1 MRMALVFASLLIC
14 KTSIIILTSP
24 SRLTACHCPGCG
36 TQQPQ
41 RFACVLLAAAPT
53 ATPCFRHWRRSSL
66 LLLSRGG
73 LGIAENFSSSP
84 VAPPLG
90 ELSAKQTERATLFYH
105 FLSQN
110 SKNFGKAIDFMKLKC
125 YAMSMLNHFTILKF
139 AIRKHQRQG
148 GLISPAVPEQEKEN
162 PP

>member
-1 MRMALVFASLLIC
+1 MALSVSLC
-14 KTSIIILTSP
+14 S
-24 SRLTACHCPGCG
+24 TAPPKGG
-36 TQQPQ
+36 NSDDRRQWRKQG
-41 RFACVLLAAAPT
+41 VVVGAAASKTQAKRCGCWVPQ
-53 ATPCFRHWRRSSL
+53 PGLVERS
-66 LLLSRGG
+66 
-73 LGIAENFSSSP
+73 E
-84 VAPPLG
+84 
-90 ELSAKQTERATLFYH
+90 TERLSLDLFYH

>member
-1 MRMALVFASLLIC
+1 MSAESFQQH
-14 KTSIIILTSP
+14 KTSFSYHKFP
-24 SRLTACHCPGCG
+24 S
-36 TQQPQ
+36 
-41 RFACVLLAAAPT
+41 F
-53 ATPCFRHWRRSSL
+53 FW
-66 LLLSRGG
+66 
-73 LGIAENFSSSP
+73 E
-84 VAPPLG
+84 

-125 YAMSMLNHFTILKF
+125 YAMSMPNHFTILKF
-139 AIRKHQRQG
+139 TILKHQRQG